1 MLFTSS
7 HVWDFPLS
15 VTFCATNPPDRTRP
29 FCRTLPDFYISRG
42 TLFFSEHKMW
52 YFKNDTQVLRVPQD
66 RQFRRCVSSRLVSI
80 YTASSFAKKK
90 CQKSAPSAP
99 CQQLL
104 FKIAGSMSYVL
115 AAVFSSSSHLG
126 NAVAL
131 LWNYTLEIWTITKTS
146 RTPLNVVLSSPG

>member
-1 MLFTSS
+1 MLSKMLFTSS

-52 YFKNDTQVLRVPQD
+52 YFKKDTQVLRVPQD

-90 CQKSAPSAP
+90 MS
-99 CQQLL
+99 
-104 FKIAGSMSYVL
+104 KICTKRPMSTASVQNCRIYVL
-115 AAVFSSSSHLG
+115 CSGRGFLFFLSPRECGSSS
-126 NAVAL
+126 
-131 LWNYTLEIWTITKTS
+131 LELHS
-146 RTPLNVVLSSPG
+146 RNLDDH

>member
-1 MLFTSS
+1 MSGTFLFLLHFALQTHQIGHVHFVEPSLTSTYQEALCS
-7 HVWDFPLS
+7 FLS
-15 VTFCATNPPDRTRP
+15 IRCDTSKTTRKYSVSRRIVNFEDVYHPD
-29 FCRTLPDFYISRG
+29 
-42 TLFFSEHKMW
+42 LFL
-52 YFKNDTQVLRVPQD
+52 YTQQVHL
-66 RQFRRCVSSRLVSI
+66 L
-80 YTASSFAKKK
+80 KKK